1 MVEEQKERI
10 MTEDEAEIYWTTYL
24 LYKYEF
30 LQSDWFK
37 KCENHDRCKHD
48 NLHYCGCF
56 GQYLQDRNQMTIREL
71 EIAKGII

>member
-1 MVEEQKERI
+1 MTNQPTERV
-10 MTEDEAEIYWTTYL
+10 MTEEEAEIYWTTYL

-37 KCENHDRCKHD
+37 QCENKQRCQED

-56 GQYLQDRNQMTIREL
+56 GQYLFDRNQMTIREL
-71 EIAKGII
+71 EIAKETI